1 MIRKVR
7 KAGVS
12 PEPGTKRW
20 YLPLINRKLSK
31 ALTITISIYS
41 LCAAVQI
48 AVSIIFNNP
57 NRFEY
62 VVPILGDIM
71 KMYA

>member
-7 KAGVS
+7 VY

-41 LCAAVQI
+41 LYPAVQI
-48 AVSIIFNNP
+48 AVSIML
-57 NRFEY
+57 NRFKY